1 MKRYDQY
8 CPIAHALGAIG
19 ERWSLL
25 IVRDLLRGPMR
36 YTDLAEGLPG
46 IGTNVLASRL
56 RDLEQAGLVTK
67 RRLDPPAATVTVYEL
82 TEYGRDLEEAL
93 QALARWGARTL
104 GPPGPDDEI
113 EPGWSLDA
121 LRAMFDREAARGVD
135 ALYELRID
143 AEQTTVRVADGALVE
158 VRSGPTEDAD
168 LVLTTDMPTFY
179 GLLVRTVSPWDALGD
194 GRVRIE
200 GEADELERL
209 LRVFNLQSRS
219 VALPTPA

>member
-1 MKRYDQY
+1 MKRYQQY

-25 IVRDLLRGPMR
+25 IVRDLLRGPRR
-36 YTDLAEGLPG
+36 YTDLAEGLG

-56 RDLEQAGLVTK
+56 RDLEQAGLVT
-67 RRLDPPAATVTVYEL
+67 RRKLPPPASTVTVYEL
-82 TEYGRDLEEAL
+82 TDYGRDLEEAL

-104 GPPGPDDEI
+104 GPPGPEDEI

-121 LRAMFDREAARGVD
+121 LRAMFDRDAARGVN
-135 ALYELRID
+135 AVYELRID
-143 AEQTTVRVADGALVE
+143 AEQTTARVADGALVE
-158 VRSGPTEDAD
+158 VRSGPAEEPD
-168 LVLTTDMPTFY
+168 LLLETDMATFY
-179 GLLVRTVSPWDALGD
+179 GLLVRTISPWDALAD

-200 GEADELERL
+200 GAAAELERL
-209 LRVFNLQSRS
+209 LGIFNLESRS